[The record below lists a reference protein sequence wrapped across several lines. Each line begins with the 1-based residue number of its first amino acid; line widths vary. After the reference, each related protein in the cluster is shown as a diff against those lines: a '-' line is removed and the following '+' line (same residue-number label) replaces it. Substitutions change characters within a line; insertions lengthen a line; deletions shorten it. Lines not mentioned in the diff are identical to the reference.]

1 MSSDQQSSCSD
12 TVTNHPLPPSQS
24 EGTLMMMYL
33 VVIVCVCVF
42 ISHMQLVY
50 KLIGSLTKA
59 MVYRIIL
66 VIVMNE

>member
-33 VVIVCVCVF
+33 VVIVCVCVYF
-42 ISHMQLVY
+42 SHAVGVQVD
-50 KLIGSLTKA
+50 
-59 MVYRIIL
+59 RII
-66 VIVMNE
+66 NESNGIPYYTCHCNE